1 MIAIAEAEIGYKEK
15 KSNANLDD
23 KTANAGS
30 KNYTKYARDFDE
42 SYPNW
47 YNGKKNGYAWCDMF
61 VDWCFLQAFGYD
73 KALDLL
79 CQPENSAGAGCTYSM
94 KYYKN
99 KGQFYTSNPKQGDQI
114 FFGTSKDNSSHT
126 GIVEEVDDTYVY
138 TIEGN
143 TSDQVARR
151 KYKLSDKSILGY
163 GRPAF

>member
-1 MIAIAEAEIGYKEK
+1 MDWAVSKGVMKGKGNNILDPQGKITRAEGAQMLK
-15 KSNANLDD
+15 NFFAPD
-23 KTANAGS
+23 S
-30 KNYTKYARDFDE
+30 K
-42 SYPNW
+42 
-47 YNGKKNGYAWCDMF
+47 
-61 VDWCFLQAFGYD
+61 Q
-73 KALDLL
+73 
-79 CQPENSAGAGCTYSM
+79 Q
-94 KYYKN
+94 
-99 KGQFYTSNPKQGDQI
+99 TSP